1 MAEEQVTAKD
11 KENVLEALG
20 RAASRL
26 RVDLGESLSTVQR
39 FDTPL
44 VEATTPSLEALRA
57 FTLGRKALNEK
68 GEAAALP
75 YHLRAIELDPG
86 FAAAYRAAGA
96 DYGGMGETGR
106 AIEYYTKAF
115 EVRERAGGLEK
126 LMITTIYYENVTGE
140 LGKAAQAYEE
150 EIQNY
155 PHYPAYTGLG
165 VTYNELGEHEKAAE
179 ADREQIRLTPE
190 SVVGYGNLAFQL
202 ARLAASRRGAERGSA
217 GAGAQ
222 PG

>member
-1 MAEEQVTAKD
+1 M
-11 KENVLEALG
+11 G
-20 RAASRL
+20 HAASRL

-106 AIEYYTKAF
+106 ATEYYTKAF
-115 EVRERAGGLEK
+115 EARDRAGGLEK

-165 VTYNELGEHEKAAE
+165 VTYNELGEHEKAVE
-179 ADREQIRLTPE
+179 ADRQQIRLHAGECRRIRE
-190 SVVGYGNLAFQL
+190 SRFQL
-202 ARLAASRRGAERGSA
+202 ARLAASRRGRGAWFGRRKRATWMISC
-217 GAGAQ
+217 
-222 PG
+222 